1 MTQSSTI
8 SRFVA
13 LICVMLACVFCVQ
26 AVVAHIDRVEHSLNI
41 DHHAN
46 EIAGFVVGDHS
57 HDDDDAPADASHAV
71 SHVHVGDGSS
81 STVTNAVQVGNVL
94 KLAPIVFLQRHASV
108 HVGADVSVPRR
119 PPKA

>member
-1 MTQSSTI
+1 MTQFSTI

-13 LICVMLACVFCVQ
+13 LICVALACVFCVQ
-26 AVVAHIDRVEHSLNI
+26 SVVSHIDRVEHALNI

-46 EIAGFVVGDHS
+46 ELAGFVVGDHS
-57 HDDDDAPADASHAV
+57 HDDDEPQKDGSHAL

-81 STVTNAVQVGNVL
+81 SAMTSASQVGNVL
-94 KLAPIVFLQRHASV
+94 RIAPVVFLLRHASV
-108 HVGADVSVPRR
+108 HVGTDASVPRR